1 MLKKG
6 FATRFNRRW
15 FVLDQQY
22 LTYYETFDQE
32 RDEPIDLR
40 VSCRTPQCGATE
52 LLLCNAVTLVCVV
65 ATGCECRECCS

>member
-1 MLKKG
+1 MEGFVLKKG

-32 RDEPIDLR
+32 RDEPINLR
-40 VSCRTPQCGATE
+40 VKRMTMSCSAKM
-52 LLLCNAVTLVCVV
+52 LFN
-65 ATGCECRECCS
+65 